1 MAILKEF
8 VITLVST
15 LVLITA
21 VEIILPDNSIKKY
34 SKFILGAMLI
44 GVILNP
50 IIKFLSNGEENIES
64 KIRQYSS
71 LEYKQRE
78 NKENNKEIQKQSF
91 KENISKNINN
101 ILKTEFSDMEF
112 SNELKCIIDLENM
125 DVTIEELI
133 VYVDKSAKEKIKTIE
148 KIKEVTIDKKE
159 KEQKEIKESKEYDE
173 IKKFLVK
180 ELKIEKEK
188 IKIIKKE
195 E

>member
-1 MAILKEF
+1 MEILKEF
-8 VITLVST
+8 VVTLVST

-21 VEIILPDNSIKKY
+21 VEIILPDNSMKKY

-50 IIKFLSNGEENIES
+50 IIKFFSNGEENIENTI
-64 KIRQYSS
+64 KQYSS
-71 LEYKQRE
+71 VNFQQTQ
-78 NKENNKEIQKQSF
+78 KEQNNKEIQKQSF

-101 ILKTEFSDMEF
+101 ILKNEFTDMEF
-112 SNELKCIIDLENM
+112 SNDIKCTVDLENM
-125 DVTIEELI
+125 NVDIEELI
-133 VYVDKSAKEKIKTIE
+133 VYVKKSSKGKIKTIE
-148 KIKEVTIDKKE
+148 KIKEVTIGNKEEPKKE
-159 KEQKEIKESKEYDE
+159 VKDSKEYEE

-188 IKIIKKE
+188 IKIIEKE